1 MEMDN
6 NAMENSK
13 EEFLL
18 AVENKRM
25 AEVESTAGDKKA
37 KEAVSLA
44 EGLHVKLADKTAQLN
59 TAKQRYINVAGENLL
74 GVKRALEVVESDLD
88 ASKRKT
94 SKLEKQWNMKSSQ
107 LAEAKQLVA
116 DLQRMH
122 LTGMK

>member
-1 MEMDN
+1 MDD
-6 NAMENSK
+6 NAMKNSK

-18 AVENKRM
+18 AVENKRV
-25 AEVESTAGDKKA
+25 AEAESTAGDKKV

-44 EGLHVKLADKTAQLN
+44 EGLRGKLANKTAELD
-59 TAKQRYINVAGENLL
+59 TAKQRYISVAGENLL